1 MDGFRWL
8 AEQALGIV
16 WSSARAEQS
25 ARVGARGRIGGTGE
39 PPEERGAGS
48 VEPVSKSEG
57 IKIFA
62 SVAAV
67 FRDPMRIASGETELQ
82 NREEGR

>member
-1 MDGFRWL
+1 MNRFRRS

-16 WSSARAEQS
+16 WSSARADQS
-25 ARVGARGRIGGTGE
+25 ARVGARGRIGGTGG

-57 IKIFA
+57 IEKFA

-67 FRDPMRIASGETELQ
+67 LNDPMRTARGETERQ

>member
-1 MDGFRWL
+1 MNRFRWL

-25 ARVGARGRIGGTGE
+25 ARVGARGRIRGTGE

-48 VEPVSKSEG
+48 GEPVSKSEG
-57 IKIFA
+57 IEKFA

-67 FRDPMRIASGETELQ
+67 LNDPMRTARGETERQ